1 MAMPLAT
8 NGAMGG
14 PPPGGTPQ
22 GLTSML
28 PQGKPMGGMVE
39 SPEAEGLGEAMPSGG
54 EGGLKDIYD
63 EVSGVLESLAEI
75 LPEQATEIE
84 QIRLQ
89 LAEVLAKAISGGA
102 TFEGRTEG
110 AETMRPNPGLPV

>member
-1 MAMPLAT
+1 MAMPLA

-22 GLTSML
+22 GLTSMM
-28 PQGKPMGGMVE
+28 PQGRPMEGMV
-39 SPEAEGLGEAMPSGG
+39 SPEEEAMPSGG

-110 AETMRPNPGLPV
+110 AEKIRPTPELPF